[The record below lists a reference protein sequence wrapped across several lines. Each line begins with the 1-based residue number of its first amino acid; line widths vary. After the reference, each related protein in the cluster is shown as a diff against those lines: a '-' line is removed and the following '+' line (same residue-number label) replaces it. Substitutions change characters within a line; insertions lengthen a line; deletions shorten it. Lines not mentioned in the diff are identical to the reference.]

1 MPTSNFDIYEVGD
14 RYLAVTNDVRR
25 RILDTLE
32 GGEKQLADIVE
43 ATDRSKANL
52 SSNHMAT
59 LLEQGLV
66 TEHPHPEDSR
76 RKLFRLAGRKIGS
89 STVSLDQL
97 REAVKEY
104 VTVAPQAAR
113 FPLSIMFDAL
123 AAAPE
128 DIPLVALRR
137 QAHRLGTL
145 VGRVLDAGDGRGLLM
160 EIADLV
166 EREGLA
172 APVRLEMDEG
182 DVLVLERGEGAPREA
197 SVERLGALIGGFVEG
212 VLAGQGRTAAAV
224 EVRVD
229 GDTDAEGE
237 FALSV
242 TDG

>member
-1 MPTSNFDIYEVGD
+1 MPTSNFDIYEAGD

-25 RILDTLE
+25 RILDALE
-32 GGEKQLADIVE
+32 DGEKELAHLVE

-52 SSNHMAT
+52 SSNH
-59 LLEQGLV
+59 LPSLIEQGLV
-66 TEHPHPEDSR
+66 KERAHPEDSR
-76 RKLFRLAGRKIGS
+76 RKLFGLSGLKIGS

-104 VTVAPQAAR
+104 VTIAPQAAR

-123 AAAPE
+123 AAAP
-128 DIPLVALRR
+128 DDVDPGVLRR

-145 VGRVLDAGDGRGLLM
+145 VGGVMDAGDGRGLLM

-172 APVRLEMDEG
+172 APVRLEMQDK
-182 DVLVLERGEGAPREA
+182 DVLVLERGDSAPREA
-197 SVERLGALIGGFVEG
+197 GIDRVSLLIGGFIEG

-224 EVRVD
+224 EVEP
-229 GDTDAEGE
+229 GDDEGRFTLSITDR
-237 FALSV
+237 
-242 TDG
+242 

>member
-1 MPTSNFDIYEVGD
+1 MPTSNFDIYGAGD

-25 RILDTLE
+25 TILDA
-32 GGEKQLADIVE
+32 LADGDKELAELVE

-52 SSNHMAT
+52 SSNHLAT
-59 LLEQGLV
+59 LIEQGLV
-66 TEHPHPEDSR
+66 EGRAHPDDSR
-76 RKLFRLAGRKIGS
+76 RKLFHLTGQKIGS
-89 STVSLDQL
+89 STVPLDQL

-113 FPLSIMFDAL
+113 FPVSIMFDAL
-123 AAAPE
+123 AAVP
-128 DIPLVALRR
+128 DDLDPSILRR

-172 APVRLEMDEG
+172 EPVRLEMEG
-182 DVLVLERGEGAPREA
+182 DDVLVLERGPSAPREA
-197 SVERLGALIGGFVEG
+197 SIDRVGVLLGGFIEG

-224 EVRVD
+224 EVQVAD
-229 GDTDAEGE
+229 GNELS
-237 FALSV
+237 LSV